1 MKRMADLVK
10 GSDQSNPFS
19 DSQARNFSDTKIINE
34 FCPISNYWTLFNDQ
48 HEVLLGSRGS
58 GKTFLL
64 KMMRYSMLKC
74 IQDPRAQLLAE
85 QKKFLA
91 VYVPMYLEFVTH
103 LTSSHSSEH
112 KQIQLFQFA
121 FNCLLG
127 QSLLTELNAL
137 LAEHED
143 VIERAKVNFA
153 LASDLNDIWFNDN
166 ANNISDLF
174 SLEIKLKKVFYN
186 FDTELDSFDIIP
198 PVFKRQ
204 IGTSLLAVKEVV
216 ARHLNLQEEPTWI
229 ICIDEAEFLPECLQ
243 RCINSI
249 FRSDSR
255 RIALKVATLPFYHK
269 TLATLE
275 PHISVSAGNDFNYRV
290 VDMKYDSD
298 DFCDLTNVLCAHRI
312 RSRYDGSVSIKTL
325 EDFLGVCGK
334 DDQIDYFRAEV
345 GEEASTHDAI
355 EQGIINEF
363 SPRRKLGAKDYPNPR
378 KTVYDKFAPIY
389 FVRYMYKLS
398 QKGNSIPG
406 WYAGAPMVRKIAQGN
421 PRAFIQ
427 IMSNLFEKARKSELT
442 PKAQHK
448 VLFDYAQ
455 SFCEST
461 QALEINGPVM
471 YRELDSIAQILQNQV
486 HNGIIKSAGCN
497 FQLSFTDKS
506 SFFCVKDWI
515 QQAIAYS
522 RLFVDEDTLKNG
534 IKKDTIYLLSNTYA
548 ARYWL
553 PMRADVSPKR
563 INIRSD
569 LKHTYTVKLR
579 DSLDCSEQQ
588 MSMFD
593 ED

>member
-1 MKRMADLVK
+1 MKRIADLIK
-10 GSDQSNPFS
+10 GSDQPNPFS

-74 IQDPRAQLLAE
+74 IHDPRAQLLAE
-85 QKKFLA
+85 QKNFLA

-103 LTSSHSSEH
+103 LTSLYSSEH

-137 LAEHED
+137 LSEQED
-143 VIERAKVNFA
+143 VIERAKINLA
-153 LASDLNDIWFNDN
+153 LAFDLNDIWFNDN
-166 ANNISDLF
+166 SNSISDLF
-174 SLEIKLKKVFYN
+174 SLETKLKKVFYN
-186 FDTELDSFDIIP
+186 FDLESDSFDSIP
-198 PVFKRQ
+198 PVFRRQ
-204 IGTSLLAVKEVV
+204 IGASLLAVKEVV
-216 ARHLNLQEEPTWI
+216 AKHLGLKEEPTWI
-229 ICIDEAEFLPECLQ
+229 ICIDEAEFLPDYLQ

-249 FRSDSR
+249 FRSDSQ

-269 TLATLE
+269 TLATLD

-298 DFCDLTNVLCAHRI
+298 DFCDLTNALCANRI
-312 RSRYDGSVSIKTL
+312 KSRFDGGISIETL
-325 EDFLGVCGK
+325 EDFLGICGK

-345 GEEASTHDAI
+345 GEEASTYNAI

-363 SPRRKLGAKDYPNPR
+363 SPRRKLRAKEYPNPR

-398 QKGNSIPG
+398 QRGNTTPG
-406 WYAGAPMVRKIAQGN
+406 WYAGAQMVRKIAQGN

-442 PKAQHK
+442 SKAQHK

-471 YRELDSIAQILQNQV
+471 YRELDTIAQILQDQV
-486 HNGIIKSAGCN
+486 HNGNIKSVGCN
-497 FQLSFTDKS
+497 FQLSYASEEAFL
-506 SFFCVKDWI
+506 CVKDWM
-515 QQAIAYS
+515 QQAVAYS
-522 RLFVDEDTLKNG
+522 RVIVDEDELKNG
-534 IKKDTIYLLSNTYA
+534 VKKSTRYLLSNTYA

-553 PMRADVSPKR
+553 PMRADVSPKH
-563 INIRSD
+563 ININSD
-569 LKHTYTVKLR
+569 PIHTYTVKLR
-579 DSLDCSEQQ
+579 ANPDCPKQQ
-588 MSMFD
+588 MSMFN
-593 ED
+593 EE